1 MTDSNEHIN
10 LSELQK
16 TPLHALHLELGAKMA
31 PFAGYDMPLHYS
43 GGIKREH
50 LHTRAQASLFD
61 VSHMGQLMVNGE
73 SCRETLEGLVPSD
86 IAGLDHYHQ
95 RYTVFTNEAGAI
107 LDDLMV
113 TNLEE
118 SLLLVVNAA
127 CKDRDLSYL
136 KGYEK
141 PGFGVEPLTDF
152 ALLALQ
158 GPAAPQV
165 LQRLLP
171 GVDKL
176 GFMRAGRFRI
186 ANQDCIVNRCGY
198 TGEDGFEISLPTR
211 SAEELARK
219 LLDNPEVEPAGLG
232 ARDSLRLEAGLCLY
246 GQDLTEQ
253 TTPVEARL
261 DWVIGR
267 SRRPGGTRAGGFP
280 GAAVLFEQMA
290 KGPDTKRVGLQ
301 PQGKAPVRH
310 DAELVDEQGNR
321 LGVVSSGGYSPCLDR
336 PVAMG
341 YVKRTHAVIGTPLLV
356 RRRDQLLPIAVV
368 DLPFVPHRY
377 AR

>member
-1 MTDSNEHIN
+1 MGGTALNE
-10 LSELQK
+10 LKK
-16 TPLHALHLELGAKMA
+16 TPLHPLHLELKAKMA
-31 PFAGYDMPLHYS
+31 PFAGYHMPVHYS

-61 VSHMGQLMVNGE
+61 VSHMGQLMMGGE
-73 SCRETLEGLVPSD
+73 SCREVLEGLVPSD
-86 IAGLDHYHQ
+86 IVGLGHYRQ
-95 RYTVFTNEAGAI
+95 RYTVFTNEAGGI

-113 TNLEE
+113 IDLGE
-118 SLLLVVNAA
+118 SLFMVVNAA
-127 CKDRDLSYL
+127 CTDRDLRYL
-136 KGYEK
+136 NGYEG
-141 PGFGVEPLTDF
+141 PGFRVQPLPNL

-165 LQRLLP
+165 LQRFAPNTDTLA
-171 GVDKL
+171 
-176 GFMRAGRFRI
+176 FMSARRFRI
-186 ANQDCIVNRCGY
+186 ASQDCIVSRCGY
-198 TGEDGFEISLPTR
+198 TGEDGFEISVPALA
-211 SAEELARK
+211 AERLGRM

-280 GAAVLFEQMA
+280 GARVLFEQIA
-290 KGPDTKRVGLQ
+290 QGPDTVRVGLQ
-301 PQGKAPVRH
+301 PEGKAPVRH
-310 DAELVDEQGNR
+310 DVELVDEYGNR
-321 LGVVSSGGYSPCLDR
+321 VGAVSSGGYSPYLDR

-341 YVKRTHAVIGTPLLV
+341 YVNSAQAAPGTPLWT
-356 RRRDQLLPIAVV
+356 RRRGQLLSVTVV
-368 DLPFVPHRY
+368 ELPFVAHRY
-377 AR
+377 RR

>member
-1 MTDSNEHIN
+1 VGA
-10 LSELQK
+10 LKK

-31 PFAGYDMPLHYS
+31 PFAGYHMPLHYT

-61 VSHMGQLMVNGE
+61 VSHMGQLMLWGE
-73 SCRETLEGLVPSD
+73 SCRETLESLVPSD
-86 IAGLDHYHQ
+86 IAGLGHYRQ
-95 RYTVFTNEAGAI
+95 RYTMFTNEAGGI

-113 TNLEE
+113 TDLGE
-118 SLLLVVNAA
+118 SLFMVVNAA

-136 KGYEK
+136 KEHESL
-141 PGFGVEPLTDF
+141 GFRVQPLTDL

-165 LQRLLP
+165 LRPLAP
-171 GVDKL
+171 GTDTL
-176 GFMRAGRFRI
+176 AFMTAGRFCI
-186 ANQDCIVNRCGY
+186 AGQDCIVNRCGY
-198 TGEDGFEISLPTR
+198 TGEDGFEISVPAPAVQR
-211 SAEELARK
+211 LARV

-246 GQDLTEQ
+246 DQDLTEQ

-280 GAAVLFEQMA
+280 GARVLFEQMA
-290 KGPDTKRVGLQ
+290 HGPNTVRVGLQ
-301 PQGKAPVRH
+301 PQGKAPVRPKV
-310 DAELVDEQGNR
+310 ELVDHEGNR
-321 LGVVSSGGYSPCLDR
+321 LGVVSSGGFSPNLDR

-341 YVKRTHAVIGTPLLV
+341 YVSRAHAAPGTLLWAW
-356 RRRDQLLPIAVV
+356 RRDQLLPVTVV
-368 DLPFVPHRY
+368 ELPFVAHRN
-377 AR
+377 RR